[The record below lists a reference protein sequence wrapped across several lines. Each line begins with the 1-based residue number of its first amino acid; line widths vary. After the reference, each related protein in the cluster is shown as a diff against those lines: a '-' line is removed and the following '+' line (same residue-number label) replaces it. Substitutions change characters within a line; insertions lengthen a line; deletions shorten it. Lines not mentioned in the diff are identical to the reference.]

1 MYSVACTWTAKPR
14 SGRGTSLSYDTLAD
28 WVASKESPG
37 CCTTNVTVTFNINL
51 LPVPQDLDISSAR
64 ASGAGGQN
72 VNKVETAIDLVHKP
86 TGIRIFCQED
96 RTQLRNKERA
106 LQLLRAKLFERE
118 LAKRHEETAARRK
131 DQVTG
136 TWAFGKG

>member
-1 MYSVACTWTAKPR
+1 M
-14 SGRGTSLSYDTLAD
+14 
-28 WVASKESPG
+28 
-37 CCTTNVTVTFNINL
+37 
-51 LPVPQDLDISSAR
+51 
-64 ASGAGGQN
+64 
-72 VNKVETAIDLVHKP
+72 NKVETAIDLVHKP

-136 TWAFGKG
+136 TWAFGEGRSCVDCRVINVSTLNNALISRDVGTQQASPSLPIIIQTAGNGEQGRKDQDVQL